1 MTAVSED
8 ERARTYI
15 LVLELLAH
23 QFAYPVQWIDTQDSL
38 LGEEKIQRLVEI
50 GPSNTLTGLAKQTI
64 ETKYRDHD
72 TALSIQRQLLNLK
85 TTEND
90 IYYANAEVA
99 EIPKQAPSK
108 PDTKPAAS
116 APVPETAT
124 ASPQPSTPSPTPSG
138 AGTTSLATSEDVPV
152 KAEDIVLTIIA
163 QKLKKSISDI
173 SMSST
178 IKSLVGGRSTLENE
192 IVGDLLSEFS
202 NLPERSEELSLTD
215 LGETLSAANA
225 QRRLGKQTNSLV
237 QRVISTSMPGDFS
250 MTRLRKYLE
259 DRWGFQVG
267 RQDAVLLSAISSPP
281 KNRLQDPK
289 EVHAFVDSLV
299 RVYAQSAGLSFDE
312 GPQQQVSAVQ
322 VNPEALN
329 AVTRRQE
336 ELAKQNLK
344 AYAQFLNVDLHAD
357 AKSGDSDS
365 AMSELQKQLDLWVAE
380 HGEAYAS
387 GITPVFDA
395 KKSREYSSYW
405 TWALQDLTASFYDIS
420 RGTLKVDKDVIEDIT
435 YRLANKSSTGLVESI
450 KYLLT
455 QCDETHKAF
464 YELLLK
470 TVSQSLG
477 SIPVFK
483 TTKSFLG
490 PRTTIDEVGNIK
502 YSEHPRS
509 EDGSKKDSGEPTHL
523 PHIKRKNDKGWTFNS
538 TVTTLY
544 NKAVDQISSTG
555 LSFANKTVLLTGA
568 GTNSIGEELLKGLL
582 AGGAQVI
589 VTTNSFSSATALKFR
604 KIYQAHGSKGSKL
617 VLVPFNQGSQQDVES
632 LVDYIYGKQGLGWDL
647 DVIIPFAAISVNG
660 RQIDEIDSKSEL
672 AQRIMLTNT
681 VRLLGAIKRSKE
693 VAGYRT
699 RPTHAILPL
708 SPNHGVFGSDG
719 LYAESKMALEALFTK
734 WYSEDWSD
742 YISICGTSIGWT
754 RGTGLMHQNDTVS
767 EDVEKLGVRT
777 FSRAEM
783 SQCILALLSRPLV
796 EFCQEEPLF
805 ADFSGGMDRVPDF
818 KDRLNAIQDNIK
830 SLSEIR
836 RAVAAE
842 LAIDNGSDP
851 KVTKSTQSKQ
861 DAMKVRPKI
870 ELGFPT
876 LPSYETEIQPFRSQ
890 LDSMV
895 SLDHT
900 VVIVGFS
907 ELGPC
912 GNSRTRWEMEAY
924 EEFSLEGCTE
934 MAWIMGLIKYSKAA
948 GNKPAGWI
956 DVKSGQ
962 PIEEYDVK
970 QRYEAYIRDHSGIRL
985 IEPTLFDKYN
995 PDEKH
1000 MTQEIVVQEDLAPFE
1015 TSKDAALSFK
1025 REHGDKVEIFP
1036 GQESD
1041 SYSVVMKKGAVIH
1054 VPKAVKFRNNVAA
1067 QIPTGWDPRT
1077 YGISD
1082 DIINQVDPVT
1092 LYTLVTTVEA
1102 LLSAGITDPYE
1113 IYKYIHVSEL
1123 GNCFG
1128 SGLGGT
1134 YSSERMYRDRLQ
1146 DKPVQNDV
1154 LQETFLNTI
1163 GAWVNMLL
1171 LSSSGPNK
1179 TSVGA
1184 CATSV
1189 ESLDTAYDLILAGKA
1204 KMCFVGSVD
1213 EFSEY
1218 TSLEFSN
1225 MKATSNAE
1233 TEREAGR
1240 DPKEMSRPA
1249 ASSRK
1254 GFMESHGAGL
1264 HIACTAKLAIEMG
1277 LPIYGVIAF
1286 TGISSDKVG
1295 RSVPAPG
1302 KGVMTNAR
1310 ESAAAFPSPLL
1321 DIEYRRQQIDM
1332 RRQQITK
1339 MRELELSQLED
1350 TILHL
1355 TAKDA
1360 QFNASE
1366 YRTYM
1371 VKQIDLKVQTQEK
1384 EMLASFG
1391 NNFWRNNPEIS
1402 PLKGALATWGLSI
1415 DDVTVASFHGTST
1428 VLNEKNECSIIQ
1440 KQFSHLGRTKG
1451 NRTLGVFQ
1459 KSITGHPKG
1468 PASSWMLNGCLQM
1481 MNTGLVPGNRNLDN
1495 LDSQFEQY
1503 DYITFLDH
1511 NVQTAGIKAFSLTSF
1526 GFGQKGGQV
1535 IGVHPKYL
1543 FATIQKEVFDDYAK
1557 RLKKRRAVATVAF
1570 HEALLENNM
1579 FVPKDDPPYDVKQE
1593 IQTLLDPNARW

>member
-1 MTAVSED
+1 MTSVSDE
-8 ERARTYI
+8 ERARTHT

-23 QFAYPVQWIDTQDSL
+23 QFAYPVQWIDTQDAL
-38 LGEEKIQRLVEI
+38 LGEEKIERFVEI

-64 ETKYRDHD
+64 QTKYQDHD
-72 TALSIQRQLLNLK
+72 TALSIRRQLLSIK
-85 TTEND
+85 QTESD
-90 IYYANAEVA
+90 IYYANGVAVEV
-99 EIPKQAPSK
+99 PKQAPAKTDAK
-108 PDTKPAAS
+108 PTAPAPSPEPAAA
-116 APVPETAT
+116 APA
-124 ASPQPSTPSPTPSG
+124 PSG
-138 AGTTSLATSEDVPV
+138 AGARSIATAEDVPV
-152 KAEDIVLTIIA
+152 KSEDIVLTIIA
-163 QKLKKSISDI
+163 QKLKKSTKDI
-173 SMSST
+173 SLSSN
-178 IKSLVGGRSTLENE
+178 IKALVGGRSTLENE
-192 IVGDLLSEFS
+192 IVGDLLSEFG
-202 NLPERSEELSLTD
+202 NLPERSEELSLTE
-215 LGETLSAANA
+215 LGEALNSANA
-225 QRRLGKQTNSLV
+225 QRRLGKQTNTLV
-237 QRVISTSMPGDFS
+237 QRLIAASMPGDFS
-250 MTRLRKYLE
+250 MTRVRKYLE

-267 RQDAVLLSAISSPP
+267 RQDSVLLSAIPSPP
-281 KNRLQDPK
+281 KNRLGDPK
-289 EVHAFVDSLV
+289 EVNAYLDSLV
-299 RVYAQSAGLSFDE
+299 KEYAQAAGLALE
-312 GPQQQVSAVQ
+312 EALQQQQQSAVQ
-322 VNPEALN
+322 VNPEAIN
-329 AVTRRQE
+329 AVVRRQE
-336 ELAKQNLK
+336 QLAEQQLK
-344 AYAQFLNVDLHAD
+344 VYAQFLDVDLHAD
-357 AKSGDSDS
+357 GKSAEQSES
-365 AMSELQKQLDLWVAE
+365 AMSALQKQLDLWVAE

-395 KKSREYSSYW
+395 KKLREYSSYW
-405 TWALQDLTASFYDIS
+405 TWALQDLTATFYDIS
-420 RGTLKVDKDVIEDIT
+420 RGTLNVDKEVIADIT
-435 YRLANKSSTGLVESI
+435 YRLANKSSPPLVESI
-450 KYLLT
+450 RYLLT
-455 QCDETHKAF
+455 QCHDEKSKAF
-464 YELLLK
+464 FQLLLN
-470 TVSQSLG
+470 TVAQSIG

-483 TTKSFLG
+483 TSTNFLG
-490 PRTTIDEVGNIK
+490 PRTTIDELGNIT

-509 EDGSKKDSGEPTHL
+509 EDGSKEHLGEPTRL
-523 PHIKRKNDKGWTFNS
+523 PHIKRKNDKEWTFDS
-538 TVTTLY
+538 ATTALY
-544 NKAVDQISSTG
+544 NKAIDQISSTG
-555 LSFANKTVLLTGA
+555 LSLANKTILLTGA
-568 GTNSIGEELLKGLL
+568 GRNSIGEELLKGLL

-589 VTTNSFSSATALKFR
+589 VTTNSFSSKTALKYQ
-604 KIYQAHGSKGSKL
+604 KIYQGHGSKGSKL

-632 LVDYIYGKQGLGWDL
+632 LVDYIYNQKQGLGWDL
-647 DVIIPFAAISVNG
+647 DVVIPFAAISVTG
-660 RQIDEIDSKSEL
+660 RQIDEIDSKSEI

-681 VRLLGAIKRSKE
+681 IRLLGAIKRHKE
-693 VAGYRT
+693 AAGYRT

-708 SPNHGVFGSDG
+708 SPNHGVFGGDG
-719 LYAESKMALEALFTK
+719 LYSESKMALESLFAK
-734 WYSEDWSD
+734 WHSEDWSD
-742 YISICGTSIGWT
+742 YLSICGTSIGWT
-754 RGTGLMHQNDTVS
+754 RGTGLMHQNDTVA
-767 EDVEKLGVRT
+767 EGVEKLGVRT
-777 FSRAEM
+777 FSRPEM
-783 SQCILALLSRPLV
+783 ALCILALLSRPLV
-796 EFCQEEPLF
+796 EFSQEEPLY
-805 ADFSGGMDRVPDF
+805 ADFSGGMDKVPDF
-818 KDRLNAIQDNIK
+818 PSELNAIQDNIK

-842 LAIDNGSDP
+842 LALDNGSDLNA
-851 KVTKSTQSKQ
+851 TKSAKNEQ
-861 DAMKVRPKI
+861 DAMKKRAKI

-876 LPSYETEIQPFRSQ
+876 LPNYETEIQPLRSQ

-895 SLDHT
+895 SLEHT

-924 EEFSLEGCTE
+924 DELSLEGCTE
-934 MAWIMGLIKYSKAA
+934 MAWIMGLIKYSKAS

-956 DVKSGQ
+956 DVKTKE
-962 PIEEYDVK
+962 PVEEFDVK
-970 QRYEAYIRDHSGIRL
+970 KRYESYIREHTGIRL

-995 PDEKH
+995 PEKKQ
-1000 MTQEIVVQEDLAPFE
+1000 MAQEIVVQEDLAPFE

-1036 GQESD
+1036 GVESD

-1054 VPKAVKFRNNVAA
+1054 VPKAVKFRQTVAA

-1092 LYTLVTTVEA
+1092 LYTLVTTVEG

-1134 YSSERMYRDRLQ
+1134 NSSEKMYRDRLA
-1146 DKPVQNDV
+1146 DKPVQNDI
-1154 LQETFLNTI
+1154 LQETFLNTV

-1302 KGVMTNAR
+1302 KGVLSNAR
-1310 ESAAAFPSPLL
+1310 ESTAGFPSPLL
-1321 DIEYRRQQIDM
+1321 DIEYRRRQIDI
-1332 RRQQITK
+1332 RRQQITNF
-1339 MRELELSQLED
+1339 REVELSNLED

-1355 TAKDA
+1355 MAKDNH
-1360 QFNASE
+1360 FNPSE
-1366 YRTYM
+1366 YRAYM
-1371 VKQIDLKVQTQEK
+1371 VKQIDLKFQMQEQD
-1384 EMLASFG
+1384 MLASFG
-1391 NNFWRNNPEIS
+1391 NHFWRNHPEIA
-1402 PLKGALATWGLSI
+1402 PIKGALATWGLSV

-1440 KQFSHLGRTKG
+1440 NQLSHLGRTKG
-1451 NRTLGVFQ
+1451 SRTLGVFQ
-1459 KSITGHPKG
+1459 KSVTGHPKG
-1468 PASSWMLNGCLQM
+1468 PASSWMLNGCLQIM
-1481 MNTGLVPGNRNLDN
+1481 STGLVPGNRNLDN
-1495 LDSQFEQY
+1495 LDPGFEQY
-1503 DYITFLDH
+1503 DHITFLNQ
-1511 NVQTAGIKAFSLTSF
+1511 NVQTTGIKAFSLTSF

-1543 FATIQKEVFDDYAK
+1543 FATIPKDVFDDYAK
-1557 RLKKRRAVATVAF
+1557 KLKRRRAIATVAF

-1579 FVPKDDPPYDVKQE
+1579 FVAKDDPPYDVVQE
-1593 IQTLLDPNARW
+1593 MKTLLDPNARWE